1 MTDSELDNAAPTH
14 AGTRIERIS
23 TGALPSDEEV
33 RTVVT
38 DGYEQF
44 RSLEEGTVAT
54 YIPALAQASP
64 SAFGVCV
71 AGARG
76 GLFAIGDAELEFSI
90 QSISKIFV
98 FASICETI
106 GPEEARRS
114 SVSTAPDSRLIR

>member
-1 MTDSELDNAAPTH
+1 M
-14 AGTRIERIS
+14 
-23 TGALPSDEEV
+23 
-33 RTVVT
+33 
-38 DGYEQF
+38 
-44 RSLEEGTVAT
+44 AT

-98 FASICETI
+98 FASICESI
-106 GPEEARRS
+106 GPEEGASQARCQQHRTP
-114 SVSTAPDSRLIR
+114 V